1 MFEVLLF
8 LLEHYDDAAHC
19 PSEWQL
25 VRSLALADF
34 ETEDV
39 ARTLLWLGQLSALE
53 KKTTVFAVP
62 SEGSIRCWTDSE
74 RTMLDANCLGALL
87 ELEREGVLDAADRE
101 AAIAGVALLAGG
113 ALNRSQWMLLMLFA
127 LWRRN
132 RTPGREKM
140 RELLRVCRQGRPSV
154 EDDSLPMLPLLP

>member
-8 LLEHYDDAAHC
+8 LLEHYDDAEHC

-25 VRSLALADF
+25 VRSLARADF
-34 ETEDV
+34 DTEEV

-53 KKTTVFAVP
+53 RKTRVFGAP
-62 SEGSIRCWTDSE
+62 SEGTFRCLVDSE
-74 RTMLDANCLGALL
+74 RAMLDADCLGVLL
-87 ELEREGVLDAADRE
+87 ELEREGLLDAAERE
-101 AAIAGVALLAGG
+101 AAIAGVPLLAG
-113 ALNRSQWMLLMLFA
+113 APLNRSQWMLLVLFS

-140 RELLRVCRQGRPSV
+140 RELLRVCRQGRPSA